1 MVTPHIYFC
10 SIAKIKRV
18 NEKAEAENF
27 AVLPDEI
34 R

>member
-1 MVTPHIYFC
+1 MVTPHIYFR
-10 SIAKIKRV
+10 SIAQIKRV
-18 NEKAEAENF
+18 NEKVEAENF